1 MVTAAA
7 ERKSDWLASSDFAY
21 PDGAL
26 CVRCGEASGKGLPLA
41 LASHY
46 LEADVAYR
54 LTQSD
59 DFLTPGNKIMTS
71 DKQMLLTLQRSLL
84 ACALTLSAAL
94 PGCSEDPKKV
104 TTGTGDSTADEG
116 DEDAPTEDETDET
129 DETDESAAAPVKD
142 AGAKPKDA
150 AVKPPV
156 VVDTGAPVAPKPDAG
171 PKVDAGTPA
180 KDDAGSAPSTPGP
193 TGAVS
198 EPDAPTTASASGMGK
213 FTVKTYTSGYPDAP
227 EYADSTMHYPEG
239 LDGPLPA
246 MAIVPGFLSAQS
258 TIQKWGPFLASHGII
273 VLTIGTNSTADQPD
287 ARATALWGAIGTIK
301 GENTR
306 EGSPIKGKVDVERL
320 GIGGWSMGG
329 GGTLIGIT
337 AHPELKAAMALC
349 PWSPGVT
356 FPKVTTPI
364 IFLAAKN
371 DQLAAGQSQPF
382 YDSIP
387 ETTPKMLWER
397 SNADHFANDPDNN
410 MGAQGR
416 YGLSWLKVYL
426 EGDARYKQFLLEMPP
441 VASDFKTNVK

>member
-1 MVTAAA
+1 M
-7 ERKSDWLASSDFAY
+7 SSD
-21 PDGAL
+21 
-26 CVRCGEASGKGLPLA
+26 
-41 LASHY
+41 
-46 LEADVAYR
+46 
-54 LTQSD
+54 Q
-59 DFLTPGNKIMTS
+59 
-71 DKQMLLTLQRSLL
+71 QMLLTLQRSLL

-94 PGCSEDPKKV
+94 PGCGDDPQPQKV
-104 TTGTGDSTADEG
+104 ADPSTADEG
-116 DEDAPTEDETDET
+116 DDDEATD
-129 DETDESAAAPVKD
+129 DEAADESDDSTAKPLD
-142 AGAKPKDA
+142 AGKDKPKDA
-150 AVKPPV
+150 GKPPV
-156 VVDTGAPVAPKPDAG
+156 VDAGTPTAPKPDAG
-171 PKVDAGTPA
+171 GGGGTKPDAGPAVEVDAG
-180 KDDAGSAPSTPGP
+180 KAPTTGGGVTGP
-193 TGAVS
+193 IS
-198 EPDAPTTASASGMGK
+198 ETDAPTTASASGQGK

-246 MAIVPGFLSAQS
+246 IAIVPGFASAQS

-273 VLTIGTNSTADQPD
+273 AFTIGTNSTLDQPD

-301 GENTR
+301 AENTR
-306 EGSPIKGKVDVERL
+306 EGSPIKGKIDLDRL

-337 AHPELKAAMALC
+337 AHPELKAAIAMC

-382 YDSIP
+382 YESIP
-387 ETTPKMLWER
+387 DSTPKMLWER

-416 YGLSWLKVYL
+416 YGLSWLKVFL
-426 EGDARYKQFLLEMPP
+426 EGDQRYKQFLLEMPP
-441 VASDFKTNVK
+441 VSSDFKTNVK

>member
-1 MVTAAA
+1 M
-7 ERKSDWLASSDFAY
+7 SD
-21 PDGAL
+21 P
-26 CVRCGEASGKGLPLA
+26 
-41 LASHY
+41 
-46 LEADVAYR
+46 
-54 LTQSD
+54 
-59 DFLTPGNKIMTS
+59 
-71 DKQMLLTLQRSLL
+71 QMLLTLQRSLL

-94 PGCSEDPKKV
+94 PGCGSDPQPQKV
-104 TTGTGDSTADEG
+104 ADPSTADEG
-116 DEDAPTEDETDET
+116 DQDEATD
-129 DETDESAAAPVKD
+129 DEAADESDDSTAKPID
-142 AGAKPKDA
+142 AGKEKPKDA
-150 AVKPPV
+150 GKPPV
-156 VVDTGAPVAPKPDAG
+156 VIDAGAPTAPKPDAG
-171 PKVDAGTPA
+171 GGSTKPDAGPA
-180 KDDAGSAPSTPGP
+180 ATETDAGKAPTTGGGATGP
-193 TGAVS
+193 IS
-198 EPDAPTTASASGMGK
+198 EPDAPTSASASGQGK

-246 MAIVPGFLSAQS
+246 IAIVPGFASAQS

-273 VLTIGTNSTADQPD
+273 AFTIGTNSTLDQPD

-301 GENTR
+301 SENTR
-306 EGSPIKGKVDVERL
+306 EGSPIKGKIDLERL

-337 AHPELKAAMALC
+337 AHPELKAAIAMC

-364 IFLAAKN
+364 IFLAAQN

-387 ETTPKMLWER
+387 ESTPKMLWER

-416 YGLSWLKVYL
+416 YGLSWLKVFL
-426 EGDARYKQFLLEMPP
+426 EGDQRYKQFLLEMPP
-441 VASDFKTNVK
+441 VSSDFKTNVK